1 MDIDLKE
8 VVRLLKIVD
17 SYEAKRSEIER
28 IYENIGIRY
37 NIFDVLKLSTS
48 EVRLHSSII
57 ASLLQSDR
65 HGAKSSFLKEF
76 LRIPTL
82 NLKDGFL
89 DISKTS
95 VEVEKYIICGD
106 CSITKIPAVLE
117 ETLKNSINFK
127 DADNYYL
134 YILKSTVTSGSSIY
148 ENS

>member
-28 IYENIGIRY
+28 IYENSGIRY

-65 HGAKSSFLKEF
+65 HGAKSGFFE
-76 LRIPTL
+76 RIPSHPDTEFE
-82 NLKDGFL
+82 GWF
-89 DISKTS
+89 S
-95 VEVEKYIICGD
+95 
-106 CSITKIPAVLE
+106 
-117 ETLKNSINFK
+117 
-127 DADNYYL
+127 
-134 YILKSTVTSGSSIY
+134 
-148 ENS
+148 